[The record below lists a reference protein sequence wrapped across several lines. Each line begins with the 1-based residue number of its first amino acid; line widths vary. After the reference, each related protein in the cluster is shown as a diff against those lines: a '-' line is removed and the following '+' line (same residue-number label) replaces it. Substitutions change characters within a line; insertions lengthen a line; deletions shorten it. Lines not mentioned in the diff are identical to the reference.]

1 MARLA
6 TTEIKESIEELVKI
20 RKSQTSLK
28 QEKRVECLI
37 LLKGNRFKSQKA
49 VAEYLKVSLKT
60 IDRWLRIYRNEGIK
74 GLTSAMTRNKP
85 SKLITPEVHTALK
98 AKLEDSQSPLLGY
111 WQAKQWLMDT
121 HQVAINYHWL
131 RKYLIKHF
139 KTKLK
144 SPRKSHLNKD
154 PQAKEAF
161 FKTAPHLRIT

>member
-6 TTEIKESIEELVKI
+6 TTEIKESLEELVKL
-20 RKSQTSLK
+20 RGQQKSLK

-37 LLKGNRFKSQKA
+37 LLKSNRFASQKA
-49 VAEYLKVSLKT
+49 AAEYLGISLKT
-60 IDRWLRIYRNEGIK
+60 IDRWLRVYRNDGIK
-74 GLTSAMTRNKP
+74 SLTSAMTRNKP
-85 SKLITPEVHTALK
+85 SKLISPQVHHALK
-98 AKLEDSQSPLLGY
+98 EKLEDSKSPLLGY
-111 WQAKQWLMDT
+111 WQARQWLMET
-121 HQVAINYHWL
+121 HQVDINYHWL

-161 FKTAPHLRIT
+161 FKTAPHLHIT